1 MAKQTTG
8 TTRSD
13 APSGMPVSRRLPAR
27 WRAATQWAR
36 ARGMA
41 LAGAVVF
48 FGALGGPVHAQ
59 SYPERS
65 IRFVLPFA
73 PGGGTDI
80 VGRIIGQKL
89 SELLGQPVVPDNRP
103 GAGSHLGIDLASKA
117 KSDGYTIVL
126 VAPEFTTG
134 PSLYKSLNYDGIK
147 DFAPISM
154 VAQIAYVMTVGPSLP
169 VNSLKE
175 FIDYAKANPSKI
187 NYGTPGNGSGPHI
200 AVELLKSLTKI
211 DIVHVPYKGA
221 GPAMAAML
229 GGEVNMAVT
238 ATASAAPHI
247 QAGKVKPL
255 VVLSKERSPTLPN
268 IPTSTEAGLASWQ
281 VALWWGILA
290 PAGTPRD
297 TINRLNATWVKTAA
311 LPDTVEKMR
320 NAGFDPLTSTPE
332 QFTEFI
338 KTETVRWAKVI
349 KDANIPVLE

>member
-1 MAKQTTG
+1 MTRQTTG
-8 TTRSD
+8 RRRRTPNRGLRS
-13 APSGMPVSRRLPAR
+13 ATARRPAGP
-27 WRAATQWAR
+27 RALAT
-36 ARGMA
+36 A
-41 LAGAVVF
+41 LAGAIAL
-48 FGALGGPVHAQ
+48 FGALVAAVHAQ
-59 SYPERS
+59 AYPDRP

-89 SELLGQPVVPDNRP
+89 SEQLGQPVVPDNRP
-103 GAGSHLGIDLASKA
+103 GAGSHVGIEAASKA
-117 KSDGYTIVL
+117 KPDGYTIVL

-134 PSLYKSLNYDGIK
+134 PSLYKTLNYDGIK
-147 DFAPISM
+147 DFAPISL
-154 VAQIAYVMTVGPSLP
+154 VAEIPYVLTVGPSLP

-175 FIDYAKANPSKI
+175 LIDYAKANPGKI

-229 GGEVNMAVT
+229 GGEVTMTVT
-238 ATASAAPHI
+238 ATAAALPQI

-255 VVLSKERSPTLPN
+255 AVLGKQRAPGLPDVPT
-268 IPTSTEAGLASWQ
+268 TTEAGLPGWQ

-297 TINRLNATWVKTAA
+297 IISRLNAAWLKAAA
-311 LPDTVEKMR
+311 LPDTVDKMR
-320 NAGFDPLTSTPE
+320 NAGYEPLTSTPE
-332 QFTEFI
+332 QLAEFI
-338 KTETVRWAKVI
+338 KTETVRWAQVI
-349 KDANIPVLE
+349 KDAKISVVE

>member
-1 MAKQTTG
+1 L
-8 TTRSD
+8 
-13 APSGMPVSRRLPAR
+13 V
-27 WRAATQWAR
+27 
-36 ARGMA
+36 
-41 LAGAVVF
+41 GAV
-48 FGALGGPVHAQ
+48 ALFVAVAGDVDAQ
-59 SYPERS
+59 AYPDRP
-65 IRFVLPFA
+65 IRFILPFA

-89 SELLGQPVVPDNRP
+89 SEQLGQPVVPENRP
-103 GAGSHLGIDLASKA
+103 GAGSHVGIEAASKA
-117 KSDGYTIVL
+117 KPDGYTIVL

-134 PSLYKSLNYDGIK
+134 PSLYKTLNYDGIK
-147 DFAPISM
+147 DFAPITL
-154 VAQIAYVMTVGPSLP
+154 VAEIPYVLTVGPSLP

-175 FIDYAKANPSKI
+175 LIDYAKANPGKI

-238 ATASAAPHI
+238 ATASALPQI

-255 VVLSKERSPTLPN
+255 AVLSKQRAPGLPDVPT
-268 IPTSTEAGLASWQ
+268 TTEAGLPGWQ

-297 TINRLNATWVKTAA
+297 IITRLNATWLKAAA
-311 LPDTVEKMR
+311 LPDTVDKMR
-320 NAGFDPLTSTPE
+320 KAGYEPLTSTPE
-332 QFTEFI
+332 QLAEFI
-338 KTETVRWAKVI
+338 KTETVRWAQVI
-349 KDANIPVLE
+349 KDAKISVAE